1 MPHMNFLI
9 QFKPLILKG
18 YGELIKD
25 SPTPGEARI
34 YGLCTRLSGVRPQAY
49 PQVLW
54 ISSKSFSKQVPAD
67 HC

>member
-1 MPHMNFLI
+1 
-9 QFKPLILKG
+9 LILNV
-18 YGELIKD
+18 YDELIKD

-49 PQVLW
+49 PQALW
-54 ISSKSFSKQVPAD
+54 ISAKSFSKQIPAD